1 MSDAAY
7 TLKDTDC
14 DESFIHRADM
24 DTPDYDNA
32 YINEWGEEAIAQLN
46 AMQTFISKLSSAG
59 IGTLDIPKLKYL
71 ARASVIDDP
80 DGKDKLAAR
89 DFKIFLQ
96 LAKYGQIYSQINTKY
111 RAAIWPSQKLEKQ
124 FKRLKHTLDTNGVG
138 KILIDAYN
146 VYTDILSILSKKRV
160 DVRGTNSKKDDL
172 NIDTNNTHHMIAQ
185 DTSDYDSYDSFANK
199 VAMPD
204 KNKSQEVSPERLAE
218 LLITYGRLYQAAVVG
233 SQTAVTEQERARYS
247 NLVSSCEDKYY
258 RINSITDSLL
268 SDPTLNVR
276 FLKSYLAQ
284 NPTWE
289 TPEAIRRAREYIA
302 SVEGNK

>member
-1 MSDAAY
+1 MSDTAY
-7 TLKDTDC
+7 TLKDTDF
-14 DESFIHRADM
+14 DESFIHRADEK
-24 DTPDYDNA
+24 TPDYNNA
-32 YINEWGEEAIAQLN
+32 YISKWGEEAITQLN

-71 ARASVIDDP
+71 ARASVMPNSDEQA
-80 DGKDKLAAR
+80 KR
-89 DFKIFLQ
+89 DFKVFLQ
-96 LAKYGQIYSQINTKY
+96 LAKYGQVYSQINAKY
-111 RAAIWPSQKLEKQ
+111 NASKLPSQKLEKQ
-124 FKRLKHTLDTNGVG
+124 FKSLKETLDTNGVG
-138 KILIDAYN
+138 KILIDAYK

-160 DVRGTNSKKDDL
+160 DVRGTYSKKDDL
-172 NIDTNNTHHMIAQ
+172 NIDTNNAYHMIAQ

-233 SQTAVTEQERARYS
+233 SQTAVTEQERVRYS